1 MGHNYHKLD
10 IWLKSVELSVH
21 VIKQLKN
28 MEVAIWPLRDQIVRS
43 CISIPSNIA
52 EGSERN
58 SKKDFIRFLYIP
70 KASNAELRTQLTILA
85 GVDEKYEPIKNN
97 LLPTLTEIAEI
108 TQGLIKKLEKEQDN
122 Q

>member
-28 MEVAIWPLRDQIVRS
+28 VEAAIWPLRDQIVRS

-58 SKKDFIRFLYIP
+58 SKKDFIRFL
-70 KASNAELRTQLTILA
+70 
-85 GVDEKYEPIKNN
+85 
-97 LLPTLTEIAEI
+97 
-108 TQGLIKKLEKEQDN
+108 
-122 Q
+122 